1 MVKRFFEFL
10 GLVAMGVGVYFVV
23 TEQSQNAACNA
34 YEGKA
39 LGFGMSA
46 QCQHVVYAYFGGF
59 VLLAAGAMVVIFGLL
74 STRKASNKRRAAA
87 RNPSLASQYHA
98 LDPNTGG
105 ASPSQRR

>member
-23 TEQSQNAACNA
+23 SEQSQNNACNA
-34 YEGKA
+34 YEGKD

-46 QCQHVVYAYFGGF
+46 QCQHVVYAYFGGY

-74 STRKASNKRRAAA
+74 STRKASNKRAAA

-98 LDPNTGG
+98 VDPPPGG
-105 ASPSQRR
+105 VSPSQRR